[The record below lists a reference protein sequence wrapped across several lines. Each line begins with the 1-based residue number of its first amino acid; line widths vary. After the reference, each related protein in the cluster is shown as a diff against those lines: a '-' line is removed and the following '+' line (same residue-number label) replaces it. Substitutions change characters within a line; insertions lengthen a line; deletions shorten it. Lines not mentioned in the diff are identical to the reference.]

1 MTQEFGY
8 HCSFKIGHV
17 HPQQFQAMPKFRA
30 RELYV
35 ALRNLLSWRVGAPGL
50 DRSSLAAFEAYAKWD
65 EQTPDTALRV
75 LRALGRIDAFPCG
88 KIVSLAEHDY
98 DDVFLGTKR
107 YPIDRH
113 TISLNCVFFM
123 LLEVSSNIKQI
134 MVLLLFLIQVYS
146 GPPS

>member
-17 HPQQFQAMPKFRA
+17 HPQQFQAMSKFRA

-75 LRALGRIDAFPCG
+75 LRPLGRIDAFPCG
-88 KIVSLAEHDY
+88 KIVSLAEN
-98 DDVFLGTKR
+98 DDVFLGRGK
-107 YPIDRH
+107 
-113 TISLNCVFFM
+113 ISNR
-123 LLEVSSNIKQI
+123 SSHDIT
-134 MVLLLFLIQVYS
+134 
-146 GPPS
+146 